1 MFRIAG
7 CRQPAILA
15 GALRPMRCKPSL
27 APLASKHH
35 HAAHMRRLQPR
46 PCLGRAASLRP
57 DASGR
62 KDFPTDWSCETLA
75 LHALPLRTLETKR
88 PRDLRPEGVRVA
100 SGDRGGRS
108 PMESDRY
115 QVWRYRLRSPIR
127 RSPCFVQARASAP
140 RRIGHSANRSALTK
154 FGFIGK
160 SCVEK
165 TPQGRRPRTIPVFF
179 VMRNNFLTMKLQSRR
194 TVQMRRSTLHNKNKE
209 VGR

>member
-15 GALRPMRCKPSL
+15 GVLRPMHCKPSL

-35 HAAHMRRLQPR
+35 HAAHMRRSQPR

-62 KDFPTDWSCETLA
+62 ISLVESRFSIGWFCRTLA

-88 PRDLRPEGVRVA
+88 PRVLRPEGVRVA

-108 PMESDRY
+108 PRESDRD
-115 QVWRYRLRSPIR
+115 
-127 RSPCFVQARASAP
+127 
-140 RRIGHSANRSALTK
+140 
-154 FGFIGK
+154 
-160 SCVEK
+160 
-165 TPQGRRPRTIPVFF
+165 
-179 VMRNNFLTMKLQSRR
+179 
-194 TVQMRRSTLHNKNKE
+194 
-209 VGR
+209 